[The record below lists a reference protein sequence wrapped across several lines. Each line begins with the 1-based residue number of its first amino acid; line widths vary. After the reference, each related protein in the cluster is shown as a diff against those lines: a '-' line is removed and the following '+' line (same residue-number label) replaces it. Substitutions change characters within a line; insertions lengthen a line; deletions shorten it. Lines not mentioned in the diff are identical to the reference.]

1 MKQIMSKGQFSSKLA
16 VFHGQAKK
24 VGPMLQELL
33 EDGILY
39 AMHPKNG
46 GDGNLRRLTLVIH
59 ACQMVKSVPT
69 RTIQRYIQAHVEC
82 KWQKL
87 DDGTMGFKFVNGANG
102 SLPEVSWTEWSG
114 NQEKDAKP
122 ALDVE
127 KRVRALLSQ
136 AKKDAKEGK
145 EVKHP
150 EFVPELEKLLQRMTA
165 QVHTEEKPQAVEDY

>member
-1 MKQIMSKGQFSSKLA
+1 MKQVMSKGQFSSKLA

-39 AMHPKNG
+39 AMHPKDG

-69 RTIQRYIQAHVEC
+69 RTIQRYIQAHVDC

-87 DDGTMGFKFVNGANG
+87 DDDTMGFKFVGGANG
-102 SLPEVSWTEWSG
+102 TLPEVSWTDWSG

-122 ALDVE
+122 ALDIE
-127 KRVRALLSQ
+127 KRLKSMLSQ
-136 AKKDAKEGK
+136 AEKDAKEGK
-145 EVKHP
+145 EVKHA
-150 EFVPELEKLLQRMTA
+150 EYVPEIKALLKRMTA
-165 QVHTEEKPQAVEDY
+165 QVHTEEKPVAVEGH